1 MAPRPWQEDAMQLVH
16 RIGVAV
22 ATVLRPP
29 AADYNQR
36 QGGGAM
42 PAEAVEGQP
51 RAKPS

>member
-1 MAPRPWQEDAMQLVH
+1 MQLVH

-42 PAEAVEGQP
+42 PAKAVEGQP